1 MTTSDLILLDTN
13 VLVYAADVT
22 SPFHNTANLL
32 LDRGLQNTISLCITP
47 QVLFEFFS
55 VITNPK
61 RVDTAWDK
69 EKAVRAMEKYYYANQ
84 IKKIYPNTNDIKELL
99 DFLKRYEIKGRGIF
113 DLHLVVT
120 MLSNGV
126 TRICTYNEKDF
137 LKYSEIEVLNP
148 KSVIK

>member
-22 SPFHNTANLL
+22 SPFHNTASVILN
-32 LDRGLQNTISLCITP
+32 RGLQGSLSLCITP

-61 RVDTAWDK
+61 RVDSVWDK
-69 EKAVRAMEKYYYANQ
+69 EKVVRAIEKYFQADL
-84 IKKIYPNTNDIKELL
+84 ITKIYPNTNDVQDLL

-113 DLHLVVT
+113 DLHLVIT
-120 MLSNGV
+120 MLANGV
-126 TRICTYNEKDF
+126 TRICTYNDKDF
-137 LKYSEIEVLNP
+137 TKYSEIEVLNP
-148 KSVIK
+148 ESVIR